1 MKRFT
6 LVLAL
11 VTMMVVP
18 VFAERVTSETAR
30 KVASSFLNNNG
41 AKSNQLV
48 DLSKAAG
55 FPNLYIFS
63 GEEGF
68 VVMSADDCVK
78 PILGY
83 SLTGKFVAED
93 MPENVNSWL
102 QGYNDEIQYAIEN
115 GVKSTAEGKQVWNDL
130 IQGKAGAFRTTAVV
144 EALVKTTWDQ
154 HTPYNNLCPY
164 DSDDNKKTL
173 TGCVATAMA
182 QIMNYWKF
190 PSQGLGSHSYIPSNH
205 PKHGVQFA
213 DFGATTYDWNNML
226 NSYSGSSYSDTQAN
240 AVATLMYHCGVSV
253 DMDYDYSQT
262 QTSHIG
268 SSASTYNVMYALENY
283 FNYAP
288 CMHYESKVSHSE
300 EEWITMLKQELDNKR
315 PLQYRG
321 SKTTGGGHSFVCDG
335 YDNRNY
341 FHFNWGWSGF
351 YNGFYSV
358 ETLCS
363 EAAYTKDQ
371 EAIFGIQPISGNQ
384 HPTNLVANVSGR
396 NVGLTWDGF
405 EGASSY
411 KVYCDYNLIGNTTSC
426 SFNDTKACI
435 GTHSYFVRGVKN
447 DSVTLPSNIATATVT
462 FGGTTEELK
471 IEYLQ
476 ATYDNG
482 NVTLEWTTPYRLNYL
497 DYHSFDEEWTYT
509 GTGAEETIFWGA
521 RFPASMLSPD
531 TKLTSVSYLF
541 NAEGQYTTYIY
552 QCTGGIPSGTPIIT
566 MTENYPIGWN
576 NIVFPTSIT
585 IDPDLDLWIVFKST
599 DIPNPLTLAE
609 YNADDGNY
617 YSINGNNWYHVKGYS
632 YFISA
637 NLSDGT
643 FTYNI
648 YDDNTKI
655 ASSLTAP
662 NHTLSNIGLNVAHQ
676 YSVKAQKGETVAEAS
691 NMIGFTRGT
700 ASISNLNL
708 EEKDQMTVTKGGA
721 LTITG
726 EISNTDPA
734 NLIIEDGGQL
744 IHPNHAAEATVKK
757 SINGYGNDNTVKTG
771 WYTIASP
778 INSYN
783 TEIAITETAYDL
795 YAYDEPTHVWLNQKV
810 QDNNITSFMEGYGL
824 LYANSSDQS
833 LDFAGSMKATDD
845 EITVPLS
852 YSEEAGDLKGY
863 NLMGNPFTRNLGS
876 GDITISGTDL
886 TAYYVVEGG
895 SELETRDI
903 ENYPIKPGQGFFVQ
917 ATDHNQELVFNPV
930 SRRNPDD
937 HKPSFIRIDAGNDL
951 FIDRA
956 YVQLG
961 KGNTLHK
968 MMLRDDLPK
977 VYVTKDQSSYSAV
990 VVDETTREIPIH
1002 FKAAEDG
1009 NYTIRINAENTE
1021 FEYLH
1026 LIDNLTGT
1034 DTDLL
1039 QNQSYTFEAKADDF
1053 ESRFRLLFSA
1063 TDNPYND
1070 STDIEGGVT
1079 HVMDVTGRIIGTSI
1093 HEHLK
1098 PGVYILRTVNGNDIK
1113 TEKIIIK

>member
-55 FPNLYIFS
+55 FPNLYVFS

-226 NSYSGSSYSDTQAN
+226 NSYSGSSYSDAQAN

-288 CMHYESKVSHSE
+288 CMHYESKGSHSE

-384 HPTNLVANVSGR
+384 QPTNLVANVSGM
-396 NVGLTWDGF
+396 NVNLTWDGF
-405 EGASSY
+405 EGATSY

-471 IEYLQ
+471 IERLQ

-482 NVTLEWTTPYRLNYL
+482 DVTLDWATPYRLNYI
-497 DYHSFDEEWTYT
+497 DYHSFDEEWVYT
-509 GTGAEETIFWGA
+509 GTGSEDSIYWGV
-521 RFPASMLSPD
+521 RFPASMLSSGI
-531 TKLTSVSYLF
+531 TLTSVSNVF
-541 NAEGQYTTYIY
+541 ITAGQYSTSIF
-552 QCTGGIPSGTPIIT
+552 QCTGGIPTGTPIIT
-566 MTENYPIGWN
+566 VTEYYPIGWN
-576 NIVFPTSIT
+576 NIVFSTPIT
-585 IDPDLDLWIVFKST
+585 IDPDLDLWVIFKCA
-599 DIPNPLTLAE
+599 DIPYPITLAE

-617 YSINGNNWYHVKGYS
+617 YSLNGHNWHHLKGCS
-632 YFISA
+632 FFISA
-637 NLSDGT
+637 NLSNGT

-648 YDDNTKI
+648 YDGDTKI
-655 ASSLTAP
+655 ASSLTTP

-721 LTITG
+721 LTVGTLTNTNPDNLILENG
-726 EISNTDPA
+726 AQLISNST
-734 NLIIEDGGQL
+734 GVM
-744 IHPNHAAEATVKK
+744 ATVKK
-757 SINGYGNDNTVKTG
+757 SINGFLTNDNKNG
-771 WYTIASP
+771 WYLIASP
-778 INSYN
+778 VIEQLS
-783 TEIAITETAYDL
+783 IAEATNLKASDADDYDL
-795 YAYDEPTHVWLNQKV
+795 YIFDQSYSSSEWLNYKQSHFTTVENK
-810 QDNNITSFMEGYGL
+810 TGY
-824 LYANSSDQS
+824 LYANRNNNDIE
-833 LDFAGSMKATDD
+833 FAGTLNNTDGTVTLAYYSDRELSGFNLVGNPFPCNASIGRDFYRIVETEEGSKILIATDPIIAPLEGIFVKATDSD
-845 EITVPLS
+845 DKSITFSKPTAKGCHTSESAITMSVGHGQDGVLDIARIRFSGETNLEKLS
-852 YSEEAGDLKGY
+852 LRED
-863 NLMGNPFTRNLGS
+863 
-876 GDITISGTDL
+876 GT
-886 TAYYVVEGG
+886 E
-895 SELETRDI
+895 
-903 ENYPIKPGQGFFVQ
+903 
-917 ATDHNQELVFNPV
+917 
-930 SRRNPDD
+930 
-937 HKPSFIRIDAGNDL
+937 L
-951 FIDRA
+951 FIP
-956 YVQLG
+956 QNG
-961 KGNTLHK
+961 KKFAL
-968 MMLRDDLPK
+968 
-977 VYVTKDQSSYSAV
+977 V
-990 VVDETTREIPIH
+990 VNPELSETPIS
-1002 FKAAEDG
+1002 FKAATNG
-1009 NYTIRINAENTE
+1009 TYTLTVSSPPTSHLSPLT
-1021 FEYLH
+1021 YLH
-1026 LIDNLTGT
+1026 LIDNITGA
-1034 DTDLL
+1034 DIDLL
-1039 QNQSYTFEAKADDF
+1039 QSQSYTFEAKADDF

-1063 TDNPYND
+1063 IENTNTNTTDL
-1070 STDIEGGVT
+1070 TDGVT
-1079 HVMDVTGRIIGTSI
+1079 QILDVTGRLVGTNVK
-1093 HEHLK
+1093 ENMK
-1098 PGVYILRTVNGNDIK
+1098 PGVYILRTINGNEIK

>member
-115 GVKSTAEGKQVWNDL
+115 GVKSTAKGKQVWNDL

-213 DFGATTYDWNNML
+213 NFGATTYDWNNML

-655 ASSLTAP
+655 ASSLTTP

-700 ASISNLNL
+700 ASISSLNL
-708 EEKDQMTVTKGGA
+708 GDKDQMTVTNSSTLTVGTLINTNPDNLILENGA
-721 LTITG
+721 QL
-726 EISNTDPA
+726 ISNST
-734 NLIIEDGGQL
+734 EVM
-744 IHPNHAAEATVKK
+744 ATVMKAIK
-757 SINGYGNDNTVKTG
+757 GYKTIDNKGN
-771 WYTIASP
+771 WYLIASP
-778 INSYN
+778 MTEQLDIVNSTN
-783 TEIAITETAYDL
+783 LLTTNATDYDL
-795 YAYDEPTHVWLNQKV
+795 YIFDQSNETEWLNYKQNHFTTI
-810 QDNNITSFMEGYGL
+810 DNKTGY
-824 LYANSSDQS
+824 LYANKDDINIAFVGTLNNTNGIVTIAYIDDQEHS
-833 LDFAGSMKATDD
+833 GF
-845 EITVPLS
+845 
-852 YSEEAGDLKGY
+852 
-863 NLMGNPFTRNLGS
+863 NLVGNPFPCNA
-876 GDITISGTDL
+876 TISRDFYRIVET
-886 TAYYVVEGG
+886 VEG
-895 SELETRDI
+895 SKILI
-903 ENYPIKPGQGFFVQ
+903 
-917 ATDHNQELVFNPV
+917 ATDPTIAPMEGVFVKAIDSND
-930 SRRNPDD
+930 SITFS
-937 HKPSFIRIDAGNDL
+937 KPTAKESHTSESAITMSVGHDQDGVLDIARIRFSGETNLEKLSLREGGTEL
-951 FIDRA
+951 FIP
-956 YVQLG
+956 QNG
-961 KGNTLHK
+961 KKFAL
-968 MMLRDDLPK
+968 
-977 VYVTKDQSSYSAV
+977 V
-990 VVDETTREIPIH
+990 VNPELSETPIS
-1002 FKAAEDG
+1002 FKAATDG
-1009 NYTIRINAENTE
+1009 TYTLTVSSPPTSYLSPLT
-1021 FEYLH
+1021 YLH